1 MNIPTLPSIDLPS
14 IRETEFQATSA
25 LTYFDHASD
34 SPIPERS
41 AKVIAERNHLL
52 QDPSAPVK
60 LREEYLDDARRRLGR
75 MLNAPPSQ
83 FAFLTNIPD
92 TTATIANGIDWQPGD
107 EVVLIRGEFASLSD
121 GEAMASA

>member
-34 SPIPERS
+34 SPERS
-41 AKVIAERNHLL
+41 AKVIAERTHLL
-52 QDPSAPVK
+52 QDPSASVK
-60 LREEYLDDARRRLGR
+60 HREEYLDDARRRLGR